1 MAIFACC
8 GGRIQGATKMENDT
22 DLHRLGSVRERIAR
36 AARDCGRAPQSVRL
50 VCVTKTIAADRI
62 EAVIAAG
69 ERDFG
74 ENRVQEAMEKWP
86 GLREATPHIR
96 LRLIGPLQTNKVRE
110 AVRTFDVIE
119 TLDRPK
125 LASEIAKEIQRA
137 GKTPRLYVQVNI
149 GEEPQKA
156 GVPPTETDAFLKSC
170 RDEYGLQIEGL
181 MCIPPVDQQASPYFA
196 LLAKIARRNGVSN
209 LSMGM
214 TQDFE
219 LAIQLGATEVRVG
232 SAIFGAR

>member
-1 MAIFACC
+1 
-8 GGRIQGATKMENDT
+8 METET
-22 DLHRLGSVRERIAR
+22 DVQRLVSVRHRIVR
-36 AARDCGRAPQSVRL
+36 AARDFGRAADSVRL
-50 VCVTKTIAADRI
+50 VCVTKTIQVERIAAVI
-62 EAVIAAG
+62 EA
-69 ERDFG
+69 EQSDFG

-86 GLREATPHIR
+86 GLREGRPDIR
-96 LRLIGPLQTNKVRE
+96 LRLIGPLQTNKARE
-110 AVRTFDVIE
+110 AVRAFDVIE
-119 TLDRPK
+119 TVDRPK
-125 LASEIAKEIQRA
+125 LAKELAREIQRA

-156 GVPPTETDAFLKSC
+156 GVLPLETDAFLKAC
-170 RDEYGLQIEGL
+170 RDDYGMAIEGL

-196 LLAKIARRNGVSN
+196 LLAKIAARNGIAS

-214 TQDFE
+214 TSDFE

>member
-1 MAIFACC
+1 MDNETDVDRLANVRA
-8 GGRIQGATKMENDT
+8 RI
-22 DLHRLGSVRERIAR
+22 SR
-36 AARDCGRAPQSVRL
+36 AARDCGRAPEAVRL
-50 VCVTKTIAADRI
+50 VCVTKTIAAER
-62 EAVIAAG
+62 IAAIIDAG
-69 ERDFG
+69 ARDFG
-74 ENRVQEAMEKWP
+74 ENRVQEGMEKWP
-86 GLREATPHIR
+86 ALREGRPDLT

-119 TLDRPK
+119 TVDRPK
-125 LASEIAKEIQRA
+125 LAAELAKEIQRV
-137 GKTPRLYVQVNI
+137 GKTPRLFVQVNI

-156 GVPPTETDAFLKSC
+156 GVSPLDADTFLKSC

-196 LLAKIARRNGVSN
+196 LLAKIAARNGIVG